1 MILRGEVKVNG
12 VKITELGTKIL
23 FGDLVTI
30 KDKVVTPEHKVYV
43 LLNKPKNCV
52 TTMSDP
58 EGRLTVMDLIRKA
71 CPERIFPVG

>member
-1 MILRGEVKVNG
+1 MIQRGEVKVNG

-23 FGDLVTI
+23 FGDVVTI

-58 EGRLTVMDLIRKA
+58 EGSHSNGYNQQGLS
-71 CPERIFPVG
+71 